1 MPGWVHSRSAA
12 VAAAGSTRRGTWNR
26 SDACGRARRYDAPV
40 VVSAETSASPG
51 APGRP
56 APPLHARRRAPAWLA
71 AIALVLLAV
80 GALCVTQLV
89 GEVTSTPAVSGHH
102 DFLAFHAAAQL
113 VEQGN
118 ATGHLYDPVS
128 ISALERQVIA
138 APVGAAGYMP
148 FINPPF
154 AAALQAP
161 LALAS
166 EPSARIVWLLL
177 SAPLAALCCWLAT
190 AGLRRRSR
198 VVATACLLGTFPI
211 FQVLVEG
218 QWSFVM
224 LAGCLGA
231 LLLARRHHPAAAG
244 MSLAVLALKPPLLI
258 PVLVVLLLTRSWRAL
273 AGTVGAVMVVGLATL
288 PFTGLSTQLD
298 YAGYLVAVVGSHL
311 DGAGAA
317 GAAVWHGG
325 IASMEG
331 LNGLVAGYIGQQNAL
346 AVDVLTGAGVAAVL
360 GRWAWVAVRRTRLSL
375 ETPRGR
381 WLLVAG
387 IVGAL
392 LTDLHLFPQDCVL
405 LLAALPLVLEATRP
419 AARLAVVLGVAALLD
434 VSWLDQLA
442 FAPHLFTW
450 LLVVAFVLAVLQ
462 AAGAGA
468 LMPRRPATA
477 TVSALP
483 AR

>member
-1 MPGWVHSRSAA
+1 MP
-12 VAAAGSTRRGTWNR
+12 
-26 SDACGRARRYDAPV
+26 PV
-40 VVSAETSASPG
+40 VS
-51 APGRP
+51 
-56 APPLHARRRAPAWLA
+56 RRLA
-71 AIALVLLAV
+71 IDAQVIAALALLAI
-80 GALCVTQLV
+80 GGLCVTQLAA
-89 GEVTSTPAVSGHH
+89 EVTSTPAVSGHH

-113 VEQGN
+113 VRHGEAGQLYN
-118 ATGHLYDPVS
+118 AAS

-177 SAPLAALCCWLAT
+177 TAPLAALCCWLAT
-190 AGLRRRSR
+190 AGMRAR
-198 VVATACLLGTFPI
+198 VRLLATACLLGTFPT

-224 LAGCLGA
+224 LAGGLGA
-231 LLLARRHHPAAAG
+231 LVLARRRLPIAAG
-244 MSLAVLALKPPLLI
+244 ACLAVLALKPPLLV

-273 AGTVGAVMVVGLATL
+273 AGTAGAVLAVWLVTL
-288 PFTGLSTQLD
+288 PFTGWSTQLD

-331 LNGLVAGYIGQQNAL
+331 LNGLVAGYLGQQNVVL
-346 AVDVLTGAGVAAVL
+346 VDALTGAAVAAVIA
-360 GRWAWVAVRRTRLSL
+360 RWWVAARRTRPDL
-375 ETPRGR
+375 ESVRGR
-381 WLLVAG
+381 WLVVAG

-405 LLAALPLVLEATRP
+405 LLLVLPLVNHDVRP
-419 AARLAVVLGVAALLD
+419 VWRLPVVLGVAALLD
-434 VSWLDQLA
+434 VSWLDQLW
-442 FAPHLFTW
+442 FTPHVFTW
-450 LLVVAFVLAVLQ
+450 LLVAGFVLAARQ

-468 LMPRRPATA
+468 GAAVVRSAAKP
-477 TVSALP
+477 TVSPLP

>member
-1 MPGWVHSRSAA
+1 MVVRRLAIGAQ
-12 VAAAGSTRRGTWNR
+12 VAAI
-26 SDACGRARRYDAPV
+26 
-40 VVSAETSASPG
+40 
-51 APGRP
+51 
-56 APPLHARRRAPAWLA
+56 LA
-71 AIALVLLAV
+71 LLAI
-80 GALCVTQLV
+80 GGLCVTQLV
-89 GEVTSTPAVSGHH
+89 AEVTSTPAVSGHH

-113 VEQGN
+113 VRQGE
-118 ATGHLYDPVS
+118 AGRLYDAAS

-161 LALAS
+161 LALAT
-166 EPSARIVWLLL
+166 EPAARIIWLLL
-177 SAPLAALCCWLAT
+177 TVPLAALCCWA
-190 AGLRRRSR
+190 AADGLSPRLRLL
-198 VVATACLLGTFPI
+198 ATACLLATFPT

-231 LLLARRHHPAAAG
+231 FALARRGRPMAAG
-244 MSLAVLALKPPLLI
+244 VCLAVLALKPPLLV
-258 PVLVVLLLTRSWRAL
+258 PVLVALLLTRGWRTL
-273 AGTVGAVMVVGLATL
+273 AGPVAAVLAVGLVTL
-288 PFTGLSTQLD
+288 PFTGWSTQLD

-331 LNGLVAGYIGQQNAL
+331 LNGLVAGYAGQQNVVV
-346 AVDVLTGAGVAAVL
+346 VDALTGAAAVAVVALWGIAARRRRPGL
-360 GRWAWVAVRRTRLSL
+360 GSA
-375 ETPRGR
+375 RGR
-381 WLLVAG
+381 RLVVAG
-387 IVGAL
+387 IVAAL
-392 LTDLHLFPQDCVL
+392 LTPDVRPALR
-405 LLAALPLVLEATRP
+405 LPL
-419 AARLAVVLGVAALLD
+419 VLGVAALLD

-442 FAPHLFTW
+442 FTPHLFTW
-450 LLVVAFVLAVLQ
+450 LLVAGFVVAVRQ
-462 AAGAGA
+462 SMGDGAGA
-468 LMPRRPATA
+468 TVPRAAATP